1 MQVARAI
8 QVLGTKLVADPRS
21 ALVAGPEPL
30 PKGRASKQPREA
42 TVLSLL
48 RVAQRAKGGSLPM
61 LAEFLQQVDAA
72 VAAARLAAQTAVG
85 WVVALH
91 DVFGYHNYK

>member
-8 QVLGTKLVADPRS
+8 QALGTKLVADPRT

-30 PKGRASKQPREA
+30 PKGRASKQLGEVK
-42 TVLSLL
+42 VLSLL
-48 RVAQRAKGGSLPM
+48 QVAQRAKSGSLVL

-85 WVVALH
+85 
-91 DVFGYHNYK
+91 